1 MAPNSPIWYST
12 QPITS
17 EQLEHMLTRIMMV
30 REIQEIISIAQANVH
45 WDEMRAKKRNQD
57 GIRESSFLQLS
68 ILPSS
73 SPFSKRLNQV
83 ASAASPYI
91 HSWLKGK
98 REDQEGFS
106 MNWTYIRAFFCFR
119 YRNLLLFVRLM
130 AIETYLPRSLDVCI
144 FSFCH
149 VCYAPSVFTLSSLSL
164 CLFSV
169 RIWCFL
175 RPQAKLKSLL
185 PVDWNTMWLSG
196 EYTFKNMAS
205 SICNA

>member
-1 MAPNSPIWYST
+1 MTCTQNRLRTQRTRCVVLLSSMTFISSNGEPLIWSNTYNITFLFCLSLIFLLSVISPQTAKGRNDTYYLTPEPVVAPNSPIWYST

-45 WDEMRAKKRNQD
+45 WEKMRANERNQD
-57 GIRESSFLQLS
+57 GMRETCFLQLS

-98 REDQEGFS
+98 GEVQEGFQ
-106 MNWTYIRAFFCFR
+106 WTGHMYGPFF
-119 YRNLLLFVRLM
+119 LF
-130 AIETYLPRSLDVCI
+130 
-144 FSFCH
+144 
-149 VCYAPSVFTLSSLSL
+149 
-164 CLFSV
+164 
-169 RIWCFL
+169 
-175 RPQAKLKSLL
+175 
-185 PVDWNTMWLSG
+185 
-196 EYTFKNMAS
+196 
-205 SICNA
+205 

>member
-1 MAPNSPIWYST
+1 MYT
-12 QPITS
+12 
-17 EQLEHMLTRIMMV
+17 ETRWG
-30 REIQEIISIAQANVH
+30 Q
-45 WDEMRAKKRNQD
+45 RNQD

-73 SPFSKRLNQV
+73 SPFSKRLNSSCLCSLSLYSFMIKRKARGSRGV
-83 ASAASPYI
+83 FNELDI
-91 HSWLKGK
+91 HTGL
-98 REDQEGFS
+98 
-106 MNWTYIRAFFCFR
+106 FFCFR

-149 VCYAPSVFTLSSLSL
+149 VCYAPSVFTLSSL

-185 PVDWNTMWLSG
+185 AVDWNTMWLSG